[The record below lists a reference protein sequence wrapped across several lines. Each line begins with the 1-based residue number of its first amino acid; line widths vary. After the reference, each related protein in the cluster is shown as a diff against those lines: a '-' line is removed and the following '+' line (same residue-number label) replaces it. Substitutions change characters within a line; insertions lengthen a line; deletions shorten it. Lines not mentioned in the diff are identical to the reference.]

1 MINKCKQTKADGSPC
16 QASVQRD
23 SDLCYFHDPTKA
35 TERSAGRVRGGIR
48 SHRQARGI
56 PDAKPPESIEEI
68 KVLLS
73 EVAAG
78 AARGDVA
85 SNVAN
90 SVAKSCDILMKAILS
105 ERAPRQP
112 GDKGVVHDDEF
123 FRKLDAGE
131 LDEEDSVLDDLYKT
145 LDEDSKEL
153 AGDEFGVGGSVGG

>member
-35 TERSAGRVRGGIR
+35 TERSAGRVRGGMR
-48 SHRQARGI
+48 SHRKAKGI
-56 PDAKPPESIEEI
+56 PDAKPPETIEEI
-68 KVLLS
+68 KELMS

-90 SVAKSCDILMKAILS
+90 SVAKCCDILMKAMVS
-105 ERAPRQP
+105 GRAPQRP
-112 GDKGVVHDDEF
+112 GEDE
-123 FRKLDAGE
+123 GE
-131 LDEEDSVLDDLYKT
+131 DVLAAILREE
-145 LDEDSKEL
+145 
-153 AGDEFGVGGSVGG
+153 AAEFGSASIGG